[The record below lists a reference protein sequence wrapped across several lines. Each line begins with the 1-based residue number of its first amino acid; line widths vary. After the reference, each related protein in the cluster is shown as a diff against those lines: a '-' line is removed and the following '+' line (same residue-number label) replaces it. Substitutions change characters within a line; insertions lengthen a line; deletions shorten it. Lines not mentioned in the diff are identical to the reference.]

1 MRNSLS
7 HQHTISISGGSE
19 EARYYASIGYNRD
32 NDVIWKD
39 HNERYTAALNLDA
52 NLTPWLTA
60 SLSMNGNV
68 SSRDY
73 YQEEIAPMQYAYK
86 TSRAIPAFEDNGE
99 YAYYE
104 RNIVTGNI
112 TITTY

>member
-1 MRNSLS
+1 MAKLETINTDWFDLLTRNSLS

-32 NDVIWKD
+32 NDVIWD
-39 HNERYTAALNLDA
+39 DNNERYTAALNLDA

-60 SLSMNGNV
+60 SLSINGNV

-73 YQEEIAPMQYAYK
+73 YQNELAPMQYAYQNNPG
-86 TSRAIPAFEDNGE
+86 SAGF
-99 YAYYE
+99 
-104 RNIVTGNI
+104 
-112 TITTY
+112 